1 MKKLSLICLL
11 AVLFA
16 SISNPAKASP
26 VPKDDNPAI
35 SATVLNDMATPVVMK
50 YEAMAVA
57 YLPEIPATDAV
68 IEAPS
73 EYQVPVKVILN
84 KEPLAPDGR
93 LWLYRHYFNPIDLK
107 KYPEYT
113 AGKLSDG
120 FPSKIDRPAR

>member
-1 MKKLSLICLL
+1 MKKTIFLLSF
-11 AVLFA
+11 AVLA
-16 SISNPAKASP
+16 LSSNYAKASP
-26 VPKDDNPAI
+26 VPKDDNPTI
-35 SATVLNDMATPVVMK
+35 SASVLSDMATPVVMK
-50 YEAMAVA
+50 YEAMDVA

-93 LWLYRHYFNPIDLK
+93 LWLYRHYFDPVDLK

-120 FPSKIDRPAR
+120 FPSN